1 MDKERFVID
10 TSVFMSNQIRDNESM
25 GSAIGRLLDQIESAE
40 EDGLEVYMPS
50 STMEEFEEIIENSEV
65 DQEKAEMLNN
75 IITRKPPARYE
86 VMIPGEMLYKF
97 VEDMRE
103 RVNKGLRISEKAV
116 RTDIDEVEEPEDEY
130 ITKKDTIVSDLRKDY
145 KRALRKDIVDSKED
159 LDILL
164 LARELD
170 AGVVTEDRGI
180 IEWSEDLG
188 VSYMKGRD
196 FPDFLENY

>member
-75 IITRKPPARYE
+75 IITRKPPTRYE